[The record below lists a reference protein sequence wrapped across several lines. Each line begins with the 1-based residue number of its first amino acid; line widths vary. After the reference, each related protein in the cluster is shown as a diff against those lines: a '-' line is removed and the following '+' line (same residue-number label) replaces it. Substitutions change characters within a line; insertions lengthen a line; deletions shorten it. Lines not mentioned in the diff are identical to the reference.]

1 MNLENT
7 ATDLID
13 IETVYIDKN
22 LTRGERIFQ
31 YNNQMKF
38 SKSVMCKGIIVNIS
52 YANKGIKLDDCLR
65 NIIR

>member
-13 IETVYIDKN
+13 IEAVHIDKN

-31 YNNQMKF
+31 YNNQIKN
-38 SKSVMCKGIIVNIS
+38 SKRVICKGVIVNIS